1 MDKAGVMP
9 RPQPTGRR
17 RRYAPLILA
26 IGLATLIWLV
36 IVLGGA
42 ALGYWL
48 A

>member
-1 MDKAGVMP
+1 MNKAGAMP
-9 RPQPTGRR
+9 RPKPQSRR

-26 IGLATLIWLV
+26 IGLAALIWLF

-42 ALGYWL
+42 ALRVWL